1 MLEQP
6 RVNDVWDDGN
16 VDFLIHEF
24 PFAPNTLT
32 GHW

>member
-6 RVNDVWDDGN
+6 HVNDVWDDGN

-24 PFAPNTLT
+24 PFAPNL
-32 GHW
+32 